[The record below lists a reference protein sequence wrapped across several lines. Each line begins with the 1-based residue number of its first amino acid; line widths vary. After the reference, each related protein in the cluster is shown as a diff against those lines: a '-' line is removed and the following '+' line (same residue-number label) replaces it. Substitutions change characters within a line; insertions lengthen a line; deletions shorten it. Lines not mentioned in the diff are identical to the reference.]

1 MKVEVP
7 RIVTLRIARKLRK
20 LGEWHTA
27 GIAEIRDRVRVACAC
42 HGLQSRSRVSG

>member
-7 RIVTLRIARKLRK
+7 RIVTLRIARK

-27 GIAEIRDRVRVACAC
+27 GIAEIRDRVCV
-42 HGLQSRSRVSG
+42 SRVRVSLALVSG